1 MTHTSTAQPLA
12 CCHRTTLKVTLA
24 MKHPAHPKSAWWR
37 TPLVVLLSIAALVVS
52 NASPALAAAVT
63 TPGGFSTLAPSRLL
77 DTRTGLGLATGTAAA
92 LAAGATLSLQVAGR
106 GGVPTTGAG
115 SVVLN
120 VTVTAP
126 TAAGHITVY
135 ADGTA
140 RPAAT
145 NVSFAAAQTVP
156 NLVVSRVGTN
166 GKVSLAN
173 VSGGTVQLVADVS
186 GYYLSGPATAAGTF
200 TSLTPVSVLNTA
212 AGVGAPMAPV
222 SAGASVSLLVAGAG
236 GVPATGVG
244 AVTLNVTVTAPTSA
258 GVVTVYPAGVS
269 RPVASNLNF
278 TPNRASTNMVVV
290 RVGVGGRV
298 VLFNGS
304 AGTLTLSADVAGYYA
319 AGAPAVSGA
328 FGALAPVRLLDTRT
342 TPPAANP
349 KVAVVVAAARSILGV
364 PYSYGGGTPAG
375 PSRGIAQGAN
385 TVGFDCSA
393 SVQYEYAKAGVLLA
407 RITTG
412 QEKQGTAV
420 SRSGTLGLGGAL
432 SGDLLFWGTPGAT
445 YHVALYIGS
454 GQMIEAEKTGT
465 FVHVIAVWGAP
476 SVIRR
481 ILPATVATSVPP
493 GATVRLQVAGH
504 GGVPASGTSA
514 VALNVTAVSPTA
526 AGYVIVYG
534 SSNTRPTASNLNF
547 VHGQTIPN
555 LVLTRVGADGTV
567 LLYNGSTGTVHLV
580 VDVSG
585 YYRL

>member
-1 MTHTSTAQPLA
+1 
-12 CCHRTTLKVTLA
+12 
-24 MKHPAHPKSAWWR
+24 MKHPTPSKSTWWC
-37 TPLVVLLSIAALVVS
+37 TPLVVLLSVASLVVA
-52 NASPALAAAVT
+52 NPAPALAAAVT
-63 TPGGFSTLAPSRLL
+63 TPGGFTALTSSRLL
-77 DTRTGLGLATGTAAA
+77 DTRTGLGVATGTPAP

-106 GGVPTTGAG
+106 GGVPTSGAG

-126 TAAGHITVY
+126 ATAGHLTVY

-140 RPAAT
+140 RPATT
-145 NVSFAAAQTVP
+145 NVSFAGAQTVA

-173 VSGGTVQLVADVS
+173 ISGGTVHLVADVS
-186 GYYLSGPATAAGTF
+186 GYYLSGSATAAGAYTA
-200 TSLTPVSVLNTA
+200 LTPVRVLDTA
-212 AGVGAPMAPV
+212 AGVGVPKAAV

-244 AVTLNVTVTAPTSA
+244 AVAMNVTATAPTSSGA
-258 GVVTVYPAGVS
+258 VTVYPAGVT
-269 RPVASNLNF
+269 RPVASNLNI
-278 TPNRASTNMVVV
+278 TPNRASTNLVVV

-304 AGTLTLSADVAGYYA
+304 GGTLTLGADVAGYYL
-319 AGAPAVSGA
+319 AGAPAASGA
-328 FGALAPVRLLDTRT
+328 FGTLAPVRLLDTRT
-342 TPPAANP
+342 GQPAANP
-349 KVAVVVAAARSILGV
+349 KVAAVVAAARSILGI

-375 PSRGIAQGAN
+375 PSLGIAQGAK

-393 SVQYEYAKAGVLLA
+393 SVQFEYAKAGVTLA

-445 YHVALYIGS
+445 YHEALYIGA
-454 GQMIEAEKTGT
+454 GQMIEAQKTGT
-465 FVHVIAVWGAP
+465 FVHAIAVWGTP

-481 ILPATVATSVPP
+481 IFPATVTTALPPRATF
-493 GATVRLQVAGH
+493 RLQVAGH
-504 GGVPASGTSA
+504 GGVPVSGASA
-514 VALNVTAVSPTA
+514 VALNVTAVSSTA

-534 SSNTRPTASNLNF
+534 SSTPRPTASNLNF
-547 VHGQTIPN
+547 ARGQTIPN
-555 LVLTRVGADGTV
+555 LVLTRIGADGTV
-567 LLYNGSTGTVHLV
+567 LLYNGSPGTVHLV

-585 YYRL
+585 YVRL

>member
-1 MTHTSTAQPLA
+1 
-12 CCHRTTLKVTLA
+12 
-24 MKHPAHPKSAWWR
+24 MKHPEHPKSAWWR
-37 TPLVVLLSIAALVVS
+37 TPLIVLLLIATLVVS
-52 NASPALAAAVT
+52 DAVPALAAAVT
-63 TPGGFSTLAPSRLL
+63 TPGAFSALAPSRLL
-77 DTRTGLGLATGTAAA
+77 DTRTGLGLATGKPAA
-92 LAAGATLSLQVAGR
+92 LAAGATLSFQVPGR
-106 GGVPTTGAG
+106 GGVPSTGAG

-126 TAAGHITVY
+126 TAAGRITVY
-135 ADGTA
+135 ADRTA
-140 RPAAT
+140 RPATT
-145 NVSFAAAQTVP
+145 NVSFAATQTVA
-156 NLVVSRVGTN
+156 NLVVSRIGTD
-166 GKVSLAN
+166 GKVNVAN
-173 VSGGTVQLVADVS
+173 VSGGTVHLVADVS

-200 TSLTPVSVLNTA
+200 TSLTPVRVLDTA
-212 AGVGAPMAPV
+212 AGVGAAKAPV

-236 GVPATGVG
+236 GVPASGFG
-244 AVTLNVTVTAPTSA
+244 AVILNVTATAPTSA
-258 GVVTVYPAGVS
+258 GAVTVYPAGVS

-278 TPNRASTNMVVV
+278 IPSRTSTNMVEV

-342 TPPAANP
+342 RLAANP
-349 KVAVVVAAARSILGV
+349 KVAAVVAAARSILGV

-393 SVQYEYAKAGVLLA
+393 AVQYEYAKAGVMLA
-407 RITTG
+407 RMTTG

-420 SRSGTLGLGGAL
+420 SLSGTLGLGGAL

-454 GQMIEAEKTGT
+454 GQMIEAQRTGT

-476 SVIRR
+476 SLIRR
-481 ILPATVATSVPP
+481 IFPATVAAWVLP
-493 GATVRLQVAGH
+493 GATVRLQVAGQ
-504 GGVPASGTSA
+504 GGVPTSGASA

-547 VHGQTIPN
+547 VRGQTIPN
-555 LVLTRVGADGTV
+555 LVLSRIGADGTV
-567 LLYNGSTGTVHLV
+567 LLYNGSAGSVHLV

>member
-1 MTHTSTAQPLA
+1 
-12 CCHRTTLKVTLA
+12 
-24 MKHPAHPKSAWWR
+24 MKHPAQTKSARWR
-37 TPLVVLLSIAALVVS
+37 SPLAVLLSIATLLVA
-52 NASPALAAAVT
+52 NPAPALAADVT
-63 TPGGFSTLAPSRLL
+63 TPGGFSALASSRLL
-77 DTRTGLGLATGTAAA
+77 DTRTGLGLATGTPSA

-106 GGVPTTGAG
+106 GGVPATGAG

-140 RPAAT
+140 RPATT

-156 NLVVSRVGTN
+156 NLVVSRVGTD
-166 GKVSLAN
+166 GMVSLAN
-173 VSGGTVQLVADVS
+173 VSEGTVQLIADVS
-186 GYYLSGPATAAGTF
+186 GYYRSGPATAAGTF
-200 TSLTPVSVLNTA
+200 TSVTPVNVLDTA
-212 AGVGAPMAPV
+212 AGVGAPMATV
-222 SAGASVSLLVAGAG
+222 SAGAEVNLLVAGVG
-236 GVPATGVG
+236 GVPATGAG
-244 AVTLNVTVTAPTSA
+244 AVTLNVTATAPTSA
-258 GVVTVYPAGVS
+258 GSVTVYPAGAS

-278 TPNRASTNMVVV
+278 TPNHTSTNMVVV

-298 VLFNGS
+298 LLVNGS
-304 AGTLTLSADVAGYYA
+304 AGTLTLSADVAGYFA

-328 FGALAPVRLLDTRT
+328 FGTLAPTRLLDTRT
-342 TPPAANP
+342 TAPVANP
-349 KVAVVVAAARSILGV
+349 KVAVVVAAARAILGV
-364 PYSYGGGTPAG
+364 PYSYGGGNTAG

-393 SVQYEYAKAGVLLA
+393 SVQYEYAKAGVNLA

-420 SRSGTLGLGGAL
+420 PRSGTLGLGSAL

-454 GQMIEAEKTGT
+454 GQMIEAQKTGT
-465 FVHVIAVWGAP
+465 FVHVIAVWGSP

-481 ILPATVATSVPP
+481 ILPATVATSVAP
-493 GATVRLQVAGH
+493 GATVRLQVSGR
-504 GGVPASGTSA
+504 GGMPASGASA
-514 VALNVTAVSPTA
+514 VALNVTAVAPTA
-526 AGYVIVYG
+526 AGYVMVYG
-534 SSNTRPTASNLNF
+534 SSTTRPTASNLNF
-547 VHGQTIPN
+547 VRGQTIPN
-555 LVLTRVGADGTV
+555 LVFTQVGADGTV
-567 LLYNGSTGTVHLV
+567 LLYNGSTGTVHLL